1 VGRTP
6 TYPALCSAV
15 AFALALTPAA
25 HAQIYSEN
33 LPLSHPAI
41 RYFDGSFDDPAT
53 HLAGELESGG
63 IKLDFRAGAL
73 GYLPSLLEHLGVN
86 ADSQALVFSK
96 TSFQAYRISPRNP
109 RAIYFNDSVAVGY
122 VPSGE
127 VLEVA
132 ALDPRQGVVF
142 YTLDTQ
148 KTDRPLLNR
157 REACLSCHQGPATQ
171 GVPGI
176 LVGSVYPNVLGM
188 PSPVGAIITDHR
200 TPFEDRWGGW
210 FLDYTHPTV
219 DGGGIL
225 GALGPRSRVDSVASD
240 PAEPETLDAEGTLK
254 LTLLTKRFDKA
265 NYPTPISDKVALMT
279 LEHQTQMANLL
290 TRLAWE
296 ARISH
301 HEGKTVDPDVEAV
314 VRYMLFVEEAPLPE
328 AIVAV
333 STFAK
338 TFPQRGPRDRQ
349 GRSLRDF
356 DLQRRLFRYPL
367 SYMVYSPAFDA
378 LPGSVRERIYHRLYD
393 VLSGKDQSQKFVTLS
408 AEDRRA
414 VLEIL
419 RETKPDLPTWWGGP
433 PGPRGTPPSRR

>member
-1 VGRTP
+1 
-6 TYPALCSAV
+6 
-15 AFALALTPAA
+15 
-25 HAQIYSEN
+25 
-33 LPLSHPAI
+33 
-41 RYFDGSFDDPAT
+41 
-53 HLAGELESGG
+53 
-63 IKLDFRAGAL
+63 
-73 GYLPSLLEHLGVN
+73 VN
-86 ADSQALVFSK
+86 IDSQALVFSK
-96 TSFQAYRISPRNP
+96 TSFQAHRISPRNP
-109 RAIYFNDSVAVGY
+109 RAVYFNDNVAVGY

-176 LVGSVYPNVLGM
+176 LVGSVYPNALGM

-210 FLDYTHPTV
+210 FLDYTRSP
-219 DGGGIL
+219 GQ
-225 GALGPRSRVDSVASD
+225 RSRVDSIASD
-240 PAEPETLDAEGTLK
+240 PAEPESLDTQGTLK
-254 LTLLTKRFDKA
+254 LTLLAKNFDRA
-265 NYPTPISDKVALMT
+265 NYPTPISDQVALMT

-290 TRLAWE
+290 TRLGWE
-296 ARISH
+296 ARIAQH
-301 HEGKTVDPDVEAV
+301 DGKTAGLDIEPI
-314 VRYMLFVEEAPLPE
+314 VRYMLFVDEAPLREP
-328 AIVAV
+328 IVAV

-338 TFPQRGPRDRQ
+338 TFPQRGPRDSQ

-356 DLQRRLFRYPL
+356 DLHNRLFRYPL
-367 SYMVYSPAFDA
+367 SYMVYNPAFDA

-393 VLSGKDQSQKFVTLS
+393 VLSGKDQSPKFATLS

-414 VLEIL
+414 VFEIL
-419 RETKPDLPTWWGGP
+419 RDTKPDLPVWW
-433 PGPRGTPPSRR
+433 R